1 MYEFQCGSP
10 VCHSRFTS
18 RDKEELMKQVSEH
31 VRTTHKIAAP
41 TASILG
47 YLESTAVT
55 EVASTGTEG

>member
-1 MYEFQCGSP
+1 
-10 VCHSRFTS
+10 
-18 RDKEELMKQVSEH
+18 MKQVSEH